1 MFDFR
6 QEKFEIEVYGYT
18 IVESVLTQNL
28 ALEMRDVLVRLDSQC
43 RTEDHHGGKA
53 RHVLNLSTCDPI
65 FFQIIDYPMV
75 LPLIE
80 YFMGEHIIL
89 GSFSARIVRPEDPV
103 QYLHGDSPSLCLR
116 SQVNLR

>member
-1 MFDFR
+1 MCLFAWIHNVEQKIIMEVKHVMFL
-6 QEKFEIEVYGYT
+6 IY
-18 IVESVLTQNL
+18 LL
-28 ALEMRDVLVRLDSQC
+28 A
-43 RTEDHHGGKA
+43 
-53 RHVLNLSTCDPI
+53 PI
-65 FFQIIDYPMV
+65 FFQVIDHSMV